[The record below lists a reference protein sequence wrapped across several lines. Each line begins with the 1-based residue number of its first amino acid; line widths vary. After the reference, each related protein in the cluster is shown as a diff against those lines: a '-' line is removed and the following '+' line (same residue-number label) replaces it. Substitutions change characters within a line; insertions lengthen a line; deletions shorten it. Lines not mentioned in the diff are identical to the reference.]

1 MLKTFTVSFILVILF
16 SLSIFAQTKITGK
29 VTDQNNVPLPGAN
42 IYIKDSYDGATSDAD
57 GKFSFISD
65 ETGDAVLVV
74 SYVGYKS
81 SETNLTLDGK
91 PKNVDVV
98 LEENSTE
105 LGTVVISAGSFEASD
120 EKKAV
125 ILRPLDIVTTAGATA
140 DIYSALKTLPGA
152 QQIGE
157 TEGLFVRGGSASET
171 KTIIDE
177 MIVQNPF
184 YSKVPDIP
192 SRGRFSPFLFK
203 GTIFSTGGYSAQY
216 GQALSSVLVL
226 NTQDLA
232 PKTQTSLSL
241 MILGLGGSH
250 VQRWENTSLAVEANY
265 YNLSPYFDAFK
276 QRTDWKQSPRGID
289 FSTNLRQKTSD
300 TGMLK
305 VFSSYSNGDLSLYN
319 LNLDDLVTKEYFG
332 SKDYNFFLNANYREV
347 FGNDWAFFAGYSFSD
362 DNQKIDLTSDKI
374 VNDEKLN
381 TAKVTVSKEI
391 IGKSYVLFGGEILNY
406 NYKNNF
412 NEFTSTLNE
421 VFSAGFVETD
431 VFITNDIAVRLGL
444 RSEYSKLLDKTNF
457 APRFS
462 AAYRLG
468 DYDQLNFAYGNFYET
483 PGKEFLIFTKNY
495 EFEKST
501 HYIANY
507 QYLGENITF
516 RIEAYYKD
524 YSDLA
529 KGNDFVYPTFD
540 VPDTPYGSYGRGYAK
555 GIDIFWRDRQTF
567 DLTDYWIS
575 YSYLDTKRD
584 YRNYPKLVQPTFA
597 TPHTFSVVVKRWVP
611 EIASSVGVTYSY
623 ATGRPYFN
631 PNNPDFLGDRT
642 KAYQNLSFNISYL
655 TNVFNNFTVVYASL
669 DNLIGYNNIYSY
681 RYSSDGS
688 VRMPIV
694 SPALRSFFIGMFI
707 SLGESNPY

>member
-1 MLKTFTVSFILVILF
+1 MLKTFTIFFILVISF
-16 SLSIFAQTKITGK
+16 SYSIFAQTKITGK
-29 VTDQNNVPLPGAN
+29 VTDQNNAPLPGAN
-42 IYIKDSYDGATSDAD
+42 IYIKDTYDGATSDAD
-57 GKFSFISD
+57 GKFSFTTD

-140 DIYSALKTLPGA
+140 DIYSALKTLPGT

-203 GTIFSTGGYSAQY
+203 GTVFSTGGYSAQY
-216 GQALSSVLVL
+216 GEALSSVLVL
-226 NTQDLA
+226 KTQDLA

-250 VQRWENTSLAVEANY
+250 VQRWENTSLAFEANY
-265 YNLSPYFDAFK
+265 YNLSPYFDTFK
-276 QRTDWKQSPRGID
+276 QRTDWKQAPRGID
-289 FSTNLRQKTSD
+289 FSTNLRHKTSD

-305 VFSSYSNGDLSLYN
+305 VFSSYSNGDLSMYN

-374 VNDEKLN
+374 ENDEKLN

-391 IGKSYVLFGGEILNY
+391 INKSYILFGGEILNY

-412 NEFTSTLNE
+412 NEFASTLNE
-421 VFSAGFVETD
+421 VFTAGFVESD
-431 VFITNDIAVRLGL
+431 VFITNDIAVRIGL
-444 RSEYSKLLDKTNF
+444 RSEYSKLLDKTNL

-468 DYDQLNFAYGNFYET
+468 EYDQLNFAYGNFYET

-495 EFEKST
+495 DFEKST
-501 HYIANY
+501 HYIVNY

-529 KGNDFVYPTFD
+529 KGNDFVYPTFS
-540 VPDTPYGSYGRGYAK
+540 VPDVSYGSYGRGYAK

-584 YRNYPKLVQPTFA
+584 YRNYPKLAQPTFA

-611 EIASSVGVTYSY
+611 QFASSVGVTYSY

-631 PNNPDFLGDRT
+631 PNNPDFLGDKT

-694 SPALRSFFIGMFI
+694 APALRSFFIGMFI

>member
-1 MLKTFTVSFILVILF
+1 MQKFSFVLFLASILF
-16 SLSIFAQTKITGK
+16 AQPVFMQTKITGK
-29 VTDQNNVPLPGAN
+29 VTDKTKAVLPGAN
-42 IYIKDSYDGATSDAD
+42 IYIKDTYDGTTSDVD
-57 GKFSFISD
+57 GNFAFTTD

-74 SYVGYKS
+74 SFVGYKS
-81 SETNLTLDGK
+81 SETNITLDGK
-91 PKNVDVV
+91 TKKIDIV
-98 LEENSTE
+98 LDEESTE

-125 ILRPLDIVTTAGATA
+125 ILRPLDIVTTAGAMA
-140 DIYSALKTLPGA
+140 DTYSALKTLPGT

-157 TEGLFVRGGSASET
+157 TEGLFVRGGSAYET

-203 GTIFSTGGYSAQY
+203 GTVFSTGGYSAQY
-216 GQALSSVLVL
+216 GEALSSVLVL
-226 NTQDLA
+226 KTQDLA

-241 MILGLGGSH
+241 MMLGLGGSH

-265 YNLSPYFDAFK
+265 FNLSPYFHTFK
-276 QRTDWKQSPRGID
+276 QRTDWNRAPEGID
-289 FSTNLRQKTSD
+289 LSTNFRQKTSD

-305 VFSSYSNGDLSLYN
+305 VFSSYNRGRLSLYN
-319 LNLDDLVTKEYFG
+319 LNLDDLQTKEYFG
-332 SKDYNFFLNANYREV
+332 SQDYNFFLNTNYREI
-347 FGNDWAFFAGYSFSD
+347 FWDNWAFFAGYSFSD
-362 DNQKIDLTSDKI
+362 DNQKIDLTSDKV

-391 IGKSYVLFGGEILNY
+391 VKKSYILFGGEILNY
-406 NYKNNF
+406 NYRNKF
-412 NEFTSTLNE
+412 NGFGAALNE
-421 VFSAGFVETD
+421 VFGAGFVESD
-431 VFITNDIAVRLGL
+431 MFITDDIAVRIGL
-444 RSEYSKLLDKTNF
+444 RSEYSRLLDKTNV
-457 APRFS
+457 APRVS

-468 DYDQLNFAYGNFYET
+468 NYEQLNFAYGNFYEV
-483 PGKEFLIFTKNY
+483 PEKEFLLYTRKFNY
-495 EFEKST
+495 EKST

-507 QYLGENITF
+507 QYLGDNITF
-516 RIEAYYKD
+516 RIEVYYKN
-524 YSDLA
+524 YSGLA
-529 KGNDFVYPTFD
+529 KGSIYTYPQINLPE
-540 VPDTPYGSYGRGYAK
+540 VPFGSYGRGYAK

-567 DLTDYWIS
+567 DLMDYWIS

-584 YRNYPKLVQPTFA
+584 YRNYPVLAQPTFA

-611 EIASSVGVTYSY
+611 EIASSVGLTYSY

-631 PNNPDFLGDRT
+631 PNNPEFLNDRT

-669 DNLIGYNNIYSY
+669 DNLLGYNNIYNY

-688 VRMPIV
+688 IKMPV
-694 SPALRSFFIGMFI
+694 AAPELRSFFVGMFI
-707 SLGESNPY
+707 SLGETNPY